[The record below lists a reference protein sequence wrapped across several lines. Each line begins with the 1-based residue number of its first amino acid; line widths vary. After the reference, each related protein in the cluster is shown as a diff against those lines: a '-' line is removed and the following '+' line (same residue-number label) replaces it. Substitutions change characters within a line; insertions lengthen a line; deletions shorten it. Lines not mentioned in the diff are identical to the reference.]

1 MAAWEQGG
9 VEEADARTQG
19 RKGSLV
25 PRVAMEIK
33 RRICIERYLQEMEW
47 TVTD

>member
-25 PRVAMEIK
+25 PLVAMEVK
-33 RRICIERYLQEMEW
+33 RRVCIEKIF
-47 TVTD
+47 TGNGVDCD